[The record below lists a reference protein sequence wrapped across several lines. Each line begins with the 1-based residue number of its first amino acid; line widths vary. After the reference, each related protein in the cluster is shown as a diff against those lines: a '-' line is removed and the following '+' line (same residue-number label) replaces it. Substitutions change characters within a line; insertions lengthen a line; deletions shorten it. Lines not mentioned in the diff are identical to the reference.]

1 MNRQGFVLVST
12 EKSASE
18 IDVKLLVFFTF
29 FVNFFYE
36 NINQESNH
44 YMQDD
49 ATDMLR
55 FLLKY

>member
-29 FVNFFYE
+29 FVKFFYE
-36 NINQESNH
+36 NINQESAD

-49 ATDMLR
+49 ATDMRR

>member
-1 MNRQGFVLVST
+1 MNRQGFVVVST

-29 FVNFFYE
+29 FVKFFYE
-36 NINQESNH
+36 NINQESAD

-49 ATDMLR
+49 ATDMRR

>member
-29 FVNFFYE
+29 FVKFFYE
-36 NINQESNH
+36 NINQESAD

>member
-29 FVNFFYE
+29 FVKFFYE
-36 NINQESNH
+36 NINQESAD

-49 ATDMLR
+49 AKDMLR

>member
-36 NINQESNH
+36 NINQESTH
-44 YMQDD
+44 YIQDD

>member
-1 MNRQGFVLVST
+1 MNRQGFVVVST

-29 FVNFFYE
+29 FVKFFYE
-36 NINQESNH
+36 NINQESAD

>member
-29 FVNFFYE
+29 FVKSFYE
-36 NINQESNH
+36 NINQESAD

>member
-29 FVNFFYE
+29 FVKFFYE
-36 NINQESNH
+36 NINQESAD
-44 YMQDD
+44 YMQAD